1 MLSNF
6 AVLTSLVSIVF
17 ASPFMPHGMRLHEKR
32 DAPPHGFVSNGV
44 APPNQSLS
52 LRLSLVQTDPKGLED
67 MLYAVSTPDSASYGQ
82 FLSQSEVCLH
92 RSSFNY

>member
-1 MLSNF
+1 MLSSF

-17 ASPFMPHGMRLHEKR
+17 ASPLTPHGMRLHEKR
-32 DAPPHGFVSNGV
+32 DAPPHGFVPNGV
-44 APPNQSLS
+44 TPPNQSLS